1 VEYDPGQLIVATY
14 WEDPTGQTPALPT
27 PIPTGEVGA
36 ALLESSQAGLL
47 RIAINGGDCVPD
59 VHLSV
64 LQGPPDVEL
73 EITIR
78 KPILEPGRMC
88 GLVLTTHA
96 FDVELSGPE
105 EVREVVLSVVR
116 Q

>member
-1 VEYDPGQLIVATY
+1 
-14 WEDPTGQTPALPT
+14 
-27 PIPTGEVGA
+27 
-36 ALLESSQAGLL
+36 
-47 RIAINGGDCVPD
+47 
-59 VHLSV
+59 
-64 LQGPPDVEL
+64 VEL